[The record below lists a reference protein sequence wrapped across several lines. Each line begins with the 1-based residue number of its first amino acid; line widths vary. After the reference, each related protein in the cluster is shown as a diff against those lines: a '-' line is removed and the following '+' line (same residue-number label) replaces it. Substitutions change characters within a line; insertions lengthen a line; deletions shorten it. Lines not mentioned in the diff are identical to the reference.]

1 MMAGA
6 ASIPG
11 SPVGARGKRLGSPAP
26 RQRPTRCGTGGCTR
40 GRMMRIVVDLALC
53 QGYAQC
59 CFLAPDVFEFSGE
72 EALMYVPEP
81 DDDHRDQ
88 VVRAAKACPVQAI
101 MLDYADE
108 PADG

>member
-1 MMAGA
+1 
-6 ASIPG
+6 
-11 SPVGARGKRLGSPAP
+11 
-26 RQRPTRCGTGGCTR
+26 
-40 GRMMRIVVDLALC
+40 MMRIVVDLALC

-88 VVRAAKACPVQAI
+88 VIRAAKACPVQAI
-101 MLDYADE
+101 LLDYADE
-108 PADG
+108 PAVR

>member
-1 MMAGA
+1 MGA
-6 ASIPG
+6 PG
-11 SPVGARGKRLGSPAP
+11 KQLGSPAP
-26 RQRPTRCGTGGCTR
+26 GQRPTTGRAEGCTR

-101 MLDYADE
+101 LLDYADE
-108 PADG
+108 PAVR